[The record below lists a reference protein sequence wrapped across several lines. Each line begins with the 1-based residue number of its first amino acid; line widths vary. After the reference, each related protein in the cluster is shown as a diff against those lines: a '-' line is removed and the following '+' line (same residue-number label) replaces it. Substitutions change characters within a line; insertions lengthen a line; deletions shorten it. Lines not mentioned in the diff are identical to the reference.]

1 MIKSFTSQR
10 LITCSVLAFSLLL
23 PAGDLLGFVVPNA
36 SSAPSS
42 YNECMAEL
50 QAMQSALK
58 GKEVGMIGYVASTFT
73 PWPLSS
79 YTDAYNEAAN
89 LVSQKF
95 SECARLAET
104 ETERNSF
111 SDAAIRQI
119 RDNNDAMAPANQLN
133 HYAPYVQAGIVVTG
147 GGAITVLSGGLGG
160 GLLTLGI
167 GGAGVGVAIS
177 GVGEAATIYD
187 GYNKNPDQTLN
198 ISVENVALGGLI
210 GGVLGPLTKC
220 PMCLKVLAPIGV
232 GTGTY
237 NAYDNF
243 SQGNTASGLFHSTT
257 ALLSTLPFIL
267 PAKGSGYA
275 PKSPKLPAKELP
287 ALPTQLAPGITVE
300 EASPTAIQALME
312 GPRPT
317 RPSSKEVQAALNAV
331 NNDKFTLQD
340 IHTIVSSQNV
350 HNPQALTNVTGSSTI
365 PKILADSSPL
375 LHAYNGF
382 PGLPIGTYAAPRPI
396 RWNFLDLW
404 QTAGRG
410 DPKNART
417 DMIVFLGEA
426 RNNFSKLTS
435 DWLGYPTVLIK
446 QQIKPLISQTNNP
459 EFATMRNGDLNIRK
473 AVVFDSP
480 NGRILAITKADIVQ
494 TIQGHLP
501 GTQEYINLTQRS
513 ALKEIPS
520 AVATSFGVLGPAGVV
535 GVGSAVGI
543 VGGAYY
549 VSPLGRWLG
558 DELAE
563 TIYPTRP

>member
-1 MIKSFTSQR
+1 MIKSYTSQR
-10 LITCSVLAFSLLL
+10 LITCSALIFSLLL
-23 PAGDLLGFVVPNA
+23 PAGDLLGVVVPNA

-58 GKEVGMIGYVASTFT
+58 SKEVGMIGYVASTFT
-73 PWPLSS
+73 PWPLIS

-104 ETERNSF
+104 EPERNSF
-111 SDAAIRQI
+111 SDAANRQI
-119 RDNNDAMAPANQLN
+119 SDNNDAMAPAKQIN

-147 GGAITVLSGGLGG
+147 GGAITALSGGLGG

-167 GGAGVGVAIS
+167 GGAGAGVAIS
-177 GVGEAATIYD
+177 GVGEAARIYD
-187 GYNKNPDQTLN
+187 GYNKDPDQTLN
-198 ISVENVALGGLI
+198 ISMENVALGGLI

-220 PMCLKVLAPIGV
+220 PMCLKVLAPFGV
-232 GTGTY
+232 GIGTY

-243 SQGNTASGLFHSTT
+243 SQGNTASGLFHSAT

-267 PAKGSGYA
+267 PANGSSYA
-275 PKSPKLPAKELP
+275 PKSPKPPTSPLPELPKQLPQGITLKQASGGEIEALMQGPLPRTTAKEL
-287 ALPTQLAPGITVE
+287 
-300 EASPTAIQALME
+300 
-312 GPRPT
+312 
-317 RPSSKEVQAALNAV
+317 QAAQDAV
-331 NNDKFTLQD
+331 QNGNFTLGH
-340 IHTIVSSQNV
+340 IHRLLSGQSPN
-350 HNPQALTNVTGSSTI
+350 HPSALTNVTGSSTI
-365 PKILADSSPL
+365 PKILADSSNSL
-375 LHAYNGF
+375 YAYAGF

-459 EFATMRNGDLNIRK
+459 EYATIRNGDLNIRK

-494 TIQGHLP
+494 TIQGHRP
-501 GTQEYINLTQRS
+501 GSPQFNVLVQRS

-520 AVATSFGVLGPAGVV
+520 AVATSLGVLGPAGVV

-549 VSPLGRWLG
+549 VSPLGNLIG
-558 DELAE
+558 DKLAE
-563 TIYPTRP
+563 TIYPPRP